1 MVEAAHHRLSISAQ
15 CRLLRIATLLV
26 FFGLFLLL
34 AWGMIGLPWWS
45 AAAMRDGWSTRAL
58 LSVVRILP
66 AIGYLWALWA
76 VQRALADLAAGR
88 LFHATVARA
97 MRHIGVGVLVREP
110 GADGEPGE
118 LKMVSVLDILDN
130 GLSAVYTFYEPDE
143 GASYGT
149 WNILWQIAQAR
160 AMGLQYVYLGYWI
173 ALSPKMNYKTR
184 FKPHELLL
192 DGTWKR
198 FDA

>member
-1 MVEAAHHRLSISAQ
+1 MPIPDRFRDQ

-34 AWGMIGLPWWS
+34 ASGMIGLPWWS

-97 MRHIGVGVLVREP
+97 MRHIGVGVLV
-110 GADGEPGE
+110 GALLNVFAVTNLARWISGGHGSYLYFD
-118 LKMVSVLDILDN
+118 LSSIVL
-130 GLSAVYTFYEPDE
+130 GVV
-143 GASYGT
+143 GAA
-149 WNILWQIAQAR
+149 LVLLARLVDQAR
-160 AMGLQYVYLGYWI
+160 ALQ
-173 ALSPKMNYKTR
+173 A
-184 FKPHELLL
+184 EL
-192 DGTWKR
+192 DEIV
-198 FDA
+198 